1 MNGTFDIRLQEDP
14 DYYIGTNW
22 SSNFLLV
29 PTRGYQDVNVTL
41 AILNGTRLDYET
53 PEWRD
58 IYLQIVVT
66 ERADSTHVNTS
77 NFVIHLI
84 DINNKW
90 PIFDNN
96 SYEVFVYENAT
107 KGEFVISCHATD
119 ADFNYTDKVTHSLLP
134 ESQTSLTINP
144 DTGDVTVNRDNPFNY
159 MQQTEVFLQVLAEDT
174 NDPPHQTYA
183 QLKIKVIEVDNQP
196 PVITSPYDQ
205 VRVNEN
211 ATESTVVT
219 ELTATDP
226 DSMANVTLS
235 IDWETS
241 YATKNG
247 ARVQNNSLYDKC
259 MIIKT
264 TTNTSSNNVTGTIIV
279 QKTDVFPMKN
289 MDWGEFDTLFLMII
303 ATDWNTVLPAFATNM
318 NRSVLLAVSIIDVN
332 DNPPVFSQ
340 QEYSVSVSENTV
352 PNTLITIIT
361 ATDADGP
368 GNNEDDPLKTVHRM
382 QLLFICSTHNLV
394 SLMSFLESRL
404 RKRITLTSFRV
415 QAHDMGELTQCL
427 EYSSTGNNEDKNKS
441 WIIDDPVSGH
451 VQTGPEN
458 IDCEYVHNMIYIIT
472 ATDGVFDTSVQ
483 LNVSII
489 DVNDNWP
496 IVQEALNVIFINE
509 TQANGTVILNMK
521 DNSYD
526 LDYSEPFHTL
536 YYQMDF
542 MIDDQLMHYFY
553 LDIDTGNLLAVFTNP
568 NIGFDLAVTN
578 RTSFSLRVTIRD
590 NFKERQ
596 IANSNINTNSSY
608 TIYIKDVNN
617 HRPVFQPVNGNLFET
632 NTHVVEDSVVLS
644 YFSATDADSDPPN
657 NWIHYEILSITSV
670 NGNNANPSDLFWI
683 KDNEDNKTATIMAG
697 KGLIDSYG
705 NYSIIFYAEDRGEYP
720 GPLNQTS
727 DPYTIVIKGY
737 NDHAPVFVFPNKS
750 VDHLVL
756 SKENSDTSGVMLYT
770 EETWLDNIQAT
781 DEDEND
787 NIYKN
792 GTAYYKIIGSDVAKK
807 YLNINMG
814 SGRLSL
820 IDTFDSLDVSMFN
833 LTIQAYDGGPE
844 PLSTNRTLKIYIKS
858 GDLKEPYFETQIDT
872 ANFTENTTVI
882 ADYVPDSEY
891 HTLPEVIDPDKDVND
906 VLGLTEDIYYY
917 LFSPGC
923 LAFVHTRFKAGLASL
938 ETKAL
943 VSLNFPSKSLHSYQT
958 PVWTLHHVLVSDSTN
973 DGMEHFLV
981 DKSTGI
987 LKVDPNNVLD
997 REVYNNY
1004 TLGIV
1009 VTKKDTKPKYVE
1021 TKSFLTVNIKVIDIK
1036 DTPPNFKEDIYSGG
1050 LLLGDKNGKTIFV
1063 VEATDYDE
1071 DDVITFTISSDIHT
1085 SDSSLNSWVQKPF
1098 LMTQSNLIDQLTRI
1112 ATANGTLTNNFDLE
1126 DSNMKG
1132 HFTFEIKAT
1141 DLGNNSNV
1149 VPAKVYIISKSN
1161 QVIFR
1166 FTNPMEDLNVNRQFV
1181 INTFTSSFNTTCNI
1195 DSIRRGTTRAS
1206 LTSENSTDVTTHFI
1220 NTATDLP
1227 VDAADIQLE
1236 MNIQDKVIKLKL
1248 AFSQKGLLF
1257 ESYQGGSKAT
1267 EAQNMEQV
1275 LQTVLIVVSVVLG
1288 TLVVVLFAAFFFRTR
1303 SLNRRLES
1311 LSTTKFGSQDSGLN
1325 RIGMAMPN
1333 TNKHALDGSNPV
1345 WKSENLPTRDIDTAS
1360 IGSGDS
1366 DLIGIENS
1374 PEFNH
1379 YQDAG
1384 MRRESFN
1391 PLYGYNGVSDITREK
1406 EGNSNKDSDIDH
1418 IMNFTERK
1426 NVPITEL

>member
-1 MNGTFDIRLQEDP
+1 MPWQQQAQE
-14 DYYIGTNW
+14 
-22 SSNFLLV
+22 LV
-29 PTRGYQDVNVTL
+29 PVHTALVEKHYSSPMASLVLT
-41 AILNGTRLDYET
+41 
-53 PEWRD
+53 
-58 IYLQIVVT
+58 
-66 ERADSTHVNTS
+66 DSSKPTS
-77 NFVIHLI
+77 DSQHLGI
-84 DINNKW
+84 
-90 PIFDNN
+90 
-96 SYEVFVYENAT
+96 
-107 KGEFVISCHATD
+107 C
-119 ADFNYTDKVTHSLLP
+119 
-134 ESQTSLTINP
+134 
-144 DTGDVTVNRDNPFNY
+144 
-159 MQQTEVFLQVLAEDT
+159 TEV
-174 NDPPHQTYA
+174 
-183 QLKIKVIEVDNQP
+183 
-196 PVITSPYDQ
+196 
-205 VRVNEN
+205 
-211 ATESTVVT
+211 
-219 ELTATDP
+219 
-226 DSMANVTLS
+226 
-235 IDWETS
+235 
-241 YATKNG
+241 
-247 ARVQNNSLYDKC
+247 
-259 MIIKT
+259 
-264 TTNTSSNNVTGTIIV
+264 
-279 QKTDVFPMKN
+279 
-289 MDWGEFDTLFLMII
+289 LMINI
-303 ATDWNTVLPAFATNM
+303 SP
-318 NRSVLLAVSIIDVN
+318 SS
-332 DNPPVFSQ
+332 
-340 QEYSVSVSENTV
+340 
-352 PNTLITIIT
+352 
-361 ATDADGP
+361 
-368 GNNEDDPLKTVHRM
+368 
-382 QLLFICSTHNLV
+382 
-394 SLMSFLESRL
+394 
-404 RKRITLTSFRV
+404 
-415 QAHDMGELTQCL
+415 L
-427 EYSSTGNNEDKNKS
+427 EYSSTGNNEDKNRS
-441 WIIDDPVSGH
+441 WIIDNPVSGH

-472 ATDGVFDTSVQ
+472 ATDGVFNTSVQ
-483 LNVSII
+483 LNVTII

-496 IVQEALNVIFINE
+496 IVQEVLNIISINE
-509 TQANGTVILNMK
+509 TQENGTVILNMK
-521 DNSYD
+521 NNSYD

-568 NIGFDLAVTN
+568 NIGFDLAYTN

-644 YFSATDADSDPPN
+644 YFHATDADSDAPN

-697 KGLIDSYG
+697 KGLNDSYG

-756 SKENSDTSGVMLYT
+756 SKENSDTRGVMLYT
-770 EETWLDNIQAT
+770 EEIWLDNIQAT

-792 GTAYYKIIGSDVAKK
+792 GTAYYKILGSDVAKK

-891 HTLPEVIDPDKDVND
+891 HTLPGVIDPDKDVNE
-906 VLGLTEDIYYY
+906 VLGLTEEIYYY
-917 LFSPGC
+917 LF
-923 LAFVHTRFKAGLASL
+923 
-938 ETKAL
+938 
-943 VSLNFPSKSLHSYQT
+943 N
-958 PVWTLHHVLVSDSTN
+958 STN

-997 REVYNNY
+997 RETYNNY
-1004 TLGIV
+1004 IIGIV

-1021 TKSFLTVNIKVIDIK
+1021 TKSFLTVYIKVIDIK

-1071 DDVITFTISSDIHT
+1071 DDEITFTISSDIHF
-1085 SDSSLNSWVQKPF
+1085 SDSSLNSWVQRPF
-1098 LMTQSNLIDQLTRI
+1098 LMTQSNQIDQVTRI

-1141 DLGNNSNV
+1141 DLGNNSNL

-1195 DSIRRGTTRAS
+1195 DSIRRVTTRAS

-1345 WKSENLPTRDIDTAS
+1345 WKNENLPTRDIDTTS

-1391 PLYGYNGVSDITREK
+1391 PLYGYNGVTDITREK
-1406 EGNSNKDSDIDH
+1406 EGNNNKDSNMNH

-1426 NVPITEL
+1426 NVPITDL

>member
-1 MNGTFDIRLQEDP
+1 MEIRGLAS
-14 DYYIGTNW
+14 W
-22 SSNFLLV
+22 S
-29 PTRGYQDVNVTL
+29 
-41 AILNGTRLDYET
+41 
-53 PEWRD
+53 
-58 IYLQIVVT
+58 
-66 ERADSTHVNTS
+66 
-77 NFVIHLI
+77 
-84 DINNKW
+84 
-90 PIFDNN
+90 
-96 SYEVFVYENAT
+96 
-107 KGEFVISCHATD
+107 
-119 ADFNYTDKVTHSLLP
+119 
-134 ESQTSLTINP
+134 
-144 DTGDVTVNRDNPFNY
+144 
-159 MQQTEVFLQVLAEDT
+159 
-174 NDPPHQTYA
+174 
-183 QLKIKVIEVDNQP
+183 
-196 PVITSPYDQ
+196 
-205 VRVNEN
+205 
-211 ATESTVVT
+211 
-219 ELTATDP
+219 
-226 DSMANVTLS
+226 
-235 IDWETS
+235 
-241 YATKNG
+241 
-247 ARVQNNSLYDKC
+247 
-259 MIIKT
+259 
-264 TTNTSSNNVTGTIIV
+264 
-279 QKTDVFPMKN
+279 
-289 MDWGEFDTLFLMII
+289 
-303 ATDWNTVLPAFATNM
+303 
-318 NRSVLLAVSIIDVN
+318 
-332 DNPPVFSQ
+332 
-340 QEYSVSVSENTV
+340 
-352 PNTLITIIT
+352 
-361 ATDADGP
+361 
-368 GNNEDDPLKTVHRM
+368 
-382 QLLFICSTHNLV
+382 
-394 SLMSFLESRL
+394 
-404 RKRITLTSFRV
+404 
-415 QAHDMGELTQCL
+415 
-427 EYSSTGNNEDKNKS
+427 
-441 WIIDDPVSGH
+441 
-451 VQTGPEN
+451 
-458 IDCEYVHNMIYIIT
+458 
-472 ATDGVFDTSVQ
+472 
-483 LNVSII
+483 
-489 DVNDNWP
+489 
-496 IVQEALNVIFINE
+496 
-509 TQANGTVILNMK
+509 
-521 DNSYD
+521 
-526 LDYSEPFHTL
+526 
-536 YYQMDF
+536 
-542 MIDDQLMHYFY
+542 
-553 LDIDTGNLLAVFTNP
+553 
-568 NIGFDLAVTN
+568 
-578 RTSFSLRVTIRD
+578 
-590 NFKERQ
+590 
-596 IANSNINTNSSY
+596 ANSNVNTNSSY

-632 NTHVVEDSVVLS
+632 NTHVVEFIIIIIICFNLKPAIVESQNLLTRAIAESQNLLTKAIAVFQSLFTRSIEVFQTLPTRTIGVSQPLLARAVSQPLLTKVIGVSRPLLTKAIGVSKPLLTRAIGVYQPLLTRTLAVSQPLLTKAIGVSQPLLTIKNSSVSVTTHQRHSSISGSIHHNHSIFQDSVVLS
-644 YFSATDADSDPPN
+644 YFHATDADSDAPN
-657 NWIHYEILSITSV
+657 NWIHYEIFSITSV

-697 KGLIDSYG
+697 KGLNDSYG

-756 SKENSDTSGVMLYT
+756 SK
-770 EETWLDNIQAT
+770 
-781 DEDEND
+781 
-787 NIYKN
+787 
-792 GTAYYKIIGSDVAKK
+792 
-807 YLNINMG
+807 
-814 SGRLSL
+814 
-820 IDTFDSLDVSMFN
+820 

-891 HTLPEVIDPDKDVND
+891 HTLPGVIDPDKDVND
-906 VLGLTEDIYYY
+906 VLGLTEEIYYY
-917 LFSPGC
+917 LF
-923 LAFVHTRFKAGLASL
+923 
-938 ETKAL
+938 
-943 VSLNFPSKSLHSYQT
+943 N
-958 PVWTLHHVLVSDSTN
+958 STN

-997 REVYNNY
+997 RETYNNY
-1004 TLGIV
+1004 TIGIV

-1071 DDVITFTISSDIHT
+1071 DDEITFTISSDIHT

-1098 LMTQSNLIDQLTRI
+1098 LMTQSNQIDQVTRI

-1195 DSIRRGTTRAS
+1195 DSIRRVTTRAS

-1345 WKSENLPTRDIDTAS
+1345 WKNENLPTRDIDTTSLNRRLESLSTTKFGSQDSGINRIGMAMPNTNKHALDGSNPVWKNENLPTRDIDTTS

-1379 YQDAG
+1379 YQDTG

-1406 EGNSNKDSDIDH
+1406 EGNNNKNSDINH

>member
-1 MNGTFDIRLQEDP
+1 MQQQAQE
-14 DYYIGTNW
+14 
-22 SSNFLLV
+22 LV
-29 PTRGYQDVNVTL
+29 PV
-41 AILNGTRLDYET
+41 
-53 PEWRD
+53 
-58 IYLQIVVT
+58 
-66 ERADSTHVNTS
+66 H
-77 NFVIHLI
+77 
-84 DINNKW
+84 
-90 PIFDNN
+90 
-96 SYEVFVYENAT
+96 
-107 KGEFVISCHATD
+107 
-119 ADFNYTDKVTHSLLP
+119 
-134 ESQTSLTINP
+134 TSLVEKHYLSKQRLGNEGGNIWLIVFLSR
-144 DTGDVTVNRDNPFNY
+144 TGIC
-159 MQQTEVFLQVLAEDT
+159 TEV
-174 NDPPHQTYA
+174 
-183 QLKIKVIEVDNQP
+183 
-196 PVITSPYDQ
+196 
-205 VRVNEN
+205 
-211 ATESTVVT
+211 
-219 ELTATDP
+219 
-226 DSMANVTLS
+226 
-235 IDWETS
+235 
-241 YATKNG
+241 
-247 ARVQNNSLYDKC
+247 
-259 MIIKT
+259 
-264 TTNTSSNNVTGTIIV
+264 
-279 QKTDVFPMKN
+279 
-289 MDWGEFDTLFLMII
+289 LMINI
-303 ATDWNTVLPAFATNM
+303 FP
-318 NRSVLLAVSIIDVN
+318 SS
-332 DNPPVFSQ
+332 
-340 QEYSVSVSENTV
+340 
-352 PNTLITIIT
+352 
-361 ATDADGP
+361 
-368 GNNEDDPLKTVHRM
+368 
-382 QLLFICSTHNLV
+382 
-394 SLMSFLESRL
+394 
-404 RKRITLTSFRV
+404 
-415 QAHDMGELTQCL
+415 L
-427 EYSSTGNNEDKNKS
+427 EYSSTGNNEDKNRS
-441 WIIDDPVSGH
+441 WIIDNPVSGH

-472 ATDGVFDTSVQ
+472 ATDGVFNTSVQ
-483 LNVSII
+483 LNVTII

-496 IVQEALNVIFINE
+496 IVQEVLNIISINE
-509 TQANGTVILNMK
+509 TQENGTVILNMK
-521 DNSYD
+521 NNSYD

-568 NIGFDLAVTN
+568 NIGFDLAFTN

-632 NTHVVEDSVVLS
+632 NTHVVERCGLDFRASLMTLDSSQPLPSRAIAVCQELLTKHISVSQPQFTRTISVSHPVLIRTIADSVVLS
-644 YFSATDADSDPPN
+644 YFHATDADSDAPN
-657 NWIHYEILSITSV
+657 NWIHYEIFSITSV

-697 KGLIDSYG
+697 KGLNDSYG
-705 NYSIIFYAEDRGEYP
+705 NYSIIFYTHKSDGLINNALILRRSKRSSFNDVVRPTIQTSWRSGTSVDDRAAIPSITIKSWWLYSSPSSHGKSETLLNECFLVALNPANRIVCIQQAEDRGEYP

-727 DPYTIVIKGY
+727 DPYTI
-737 NDHAPVFVFPNKS
+737 
-750 VDHLVL
+750 
-756 SKENSDTSGVMLYT
+756 ENSDTRGVMLYT
-770 EETWLDNIQAT
+770 EEIWLDNIQAT

-792 GTAYYKIIGSDVAKK
+792 GTAYYKILGSDVAKK

-891 HTLPEVIDPDKDVND
+891 HTLPGVIDPDKDVNE

-917 LFSPGC
+917 LF
-923 LAFVHTRFKAGLASL
+923 
-938 ETKAL
+938 
-943 VSLNFPSKSLHSYQT
+943 N
-958 PVWTLHHVLVSDSTN
+958 STN

-997 REVYNNY
+997 RETYNNY
-1004 TLGIV
+1004 TIGIV

-1021 TKSFLTVNIKVIDIK
+1021 TKSFLTVNIKVRADLRSLVIDIK

-1071 DDVITFTISSDIHT
+1071 DDEITFTISSDIQI

-1098 LMTQSNLIDQLTRI
+1098 LMTQSNQIDQVTRV

-1132 HFTFEIKAT
+1132 HFTFDIKAT

-1166 FTNPMEDLNVNRQFV
+1166 FTNPMEDLNV

-1195 DSIRRGTTRAS
+1195 DSIRRVTTRAS

-1345 WKSENLPTRDIDTAS
+1345 WKNENLPTRDIDTTS

-1406 EGNSNKDSDIDH
+1406 EGNNNKDSDMNH

-1426 NVPITEL
+1426 NVPITDL